1 MYLTL
6 MHTRVN
12 ICQAKM
18 TGRDVTYNNPGKLM
32 GGKVCA
38 LPQRSLDPYKAI
50 GLTQRSLDP
59 YKAIGLTDRVYDICG
74 PA

>member
-1 MYLTL
+1 MPLCISAQRVGTLMCLTR

-38 LPQRSLDPYKAI
+38 LPQRSLDPYKAM
-50 GLTQRSLDP
+50 GLTN
-59 YKAIGLTDRVYDICG
+59 RVYDICG
-74 PA
+74 PS